1 MISQPDIESL
11 REEDLPDCVEL
22 QRLVWQFDKND
33 LVSTRMLATCQRHEG
48 ILLGARMPEGGLV
61 GFVFSFP
68 AFWKDQLHQHSHMLA
83 VRKELRDQGI
93 GFALKLAQ
101 YREARRRGLRLI
113 TWTFDPLET
122 KNAHLNLNKLGV
134 IVRHY
139 YVNLY
144 GEQTSSE
151 LHSGLGTD
159 RFLAEWS
166 IGIDDPAA
174 DLRYQLEPGEAL
186 SCPQVISTRVFD
198 QRWLV
203 PDAPDLSKAEPRL
216 LVEVPEDIQSL
227 KRHDPKVAMDW
238 RLQTR
243 TAFTYYLSKGYE
255 VSRLLVSPASGKD
268 NRRTFYQ
275 LEVSEKG
282 GSVA

>member
-1 MISQPDIESL
+1 M
-11 REEDLPDCVEL
+11 
-22 QRLVWQFDKND
+22 
-33 LVSTRMLATCQRHEG
+33 
-48 ILLGARMPEGGLV
+48 
-61 GFVFSFP
+61 
-68 AFWKDQLHQHSHMLA
+68 
-83 VRKELRDQGI
+83 
-93 GFALKLAQ
+93 
-101 YREARRRGLRLI
+101 
-113 TWTFDPLET
+113 
-122 KNAHLNLNKLGV
+122 
-134 IVRHY
+134 
-139 YVNLY
+139 VN
-144 GEQTSSE
+144 
-151 LHSGLGTD
+151 
-159 RFLAEWS
+159 AEWS